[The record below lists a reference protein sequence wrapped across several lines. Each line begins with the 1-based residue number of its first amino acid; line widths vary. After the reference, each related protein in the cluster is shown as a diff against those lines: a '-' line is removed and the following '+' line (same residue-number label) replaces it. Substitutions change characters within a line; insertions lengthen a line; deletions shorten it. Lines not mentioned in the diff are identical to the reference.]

1 MKSSRRS
8 SVEPAPRGALV
19 LGLALS
25 AGGVLL
31 PGKTASAEVFRYVDR
46 DGKAHEVTVHAD
58 AGAPPGEPPSAAA
71 AEGEPASGGAVV
83 VAGATLDF
91 PYAEHARE
99 AARLYALPV
108 ELIAAVMKVESGFD
122 PGAVSRAGAMGLM
135 QLMRSTAL
143 DMRVVD
149 PFDPRQ
155 NVLGGARHL
164 RILVNT
170 YGGDLALALAAYHAG
185 PGTVARYG
193 GVPPYP
199 ETYRYITRVIAL
211 YHRYRDRGIP
221 PLAPRPATRTVVL

>member
-1 MKSSRRS
+1 M
-8 SVEPAPRGALV
+8 
-19 LGLALS
+19 LGIALS

-46 DGKAHEVTVHAD
+46 DGKAHEVEVHDD
-58 AGAPPGEPPSAAA
+58 APAPPSAAA
-71 AEGEPASGGAVV
+71 AEGQPASGGATAAAGATAGARAVV
-83 VAGATLDF
+83 VVGATLDF

-164 RILVNT
+164 RILVNA
-170 YGGDLALALAAYHAG
+170 YGGDLVLALAAYHAG

-221 PLAPRPATRTVVL
+221 PAAPATRTVVL

>member
-1 MKSSRRS
+1 M
-8 SVEPAPRGALV
+8 
-19 LGLALS
+19 LGIALS

-31 PGKTASAEVFRYVDR
+31 PGKTVSAEVFRYVDR
-46 DGKAHEVTVHAD
+46 DGKAHEVEVHD
-58 AGAPPGEPPSAAA
+58 DGDGAPAGEPSSATA
-71 AEGEPASGGAVV
+71 AEGQPAPGGAAIAAGAAVA
-83 VAGATLDF
+83 AGATLDF

-122 PGAVSRAGAMGLM
+122 PSAVSRAGAMGLM
-135 QLMRSTAL
+135 QLMRATAL

-221 PLAPRPATRTVVL
+221 PAARPAATRTVVL

>member
-8 SVEPAPRGALV
+8 SAEPFAPRALV
-19 LGLALS
+19 LGAILA
-25 AGGVLL
+25 AGGVVLSGR
-31 PGKTASAEVFRYVDR
+31 PAAAEVFRYIDR
-46 DGKAHEVTVHAD
+46 DGKAHEVTVQDEAPAGELPPVEAAVD
-58 AGAPPGEPPSAAA
+58 AGGAA
-71 AEGEPASGGAVV
+71 G
-83 VAGATLDF
+83 DF

-99 AARLYALPV
+99 AARIYSLPV
-108 ELIAAVMKVESGFD
+108 ELIVAVMKVESGFD

-135 QLMRSTAL
+135 QLMRATAQ

-164 RILVNT
+164 RILVNA

-211 YHRYRDRGIP
+211 YHLYRDRGIP
-221 PLAPRPATRTVVL
+221 PAPSPPAPRTVVL